1 MNKKKLISS
10 IIIIIGVLYFG
21 IDGMTSD
28 TLTTGSFDYPKENV
42 QENTNPPPKKADSK
56 LQGPYKVIRV
66 VDGDTVIVDIEG
78 IAERVRLIGVDTPE
92 SVHPN
97 SEKNI
102 PYGKIASDYT
112 KSKLEGKEV
121 RIEFDVQERDQY
133 SRVLAYV
140 YLDDKMFNM
149 MLLEDGHAKVS
160 TYPPNVKYVDEFTSI
175 QTKAKRDEIG
185 VWKY

>member
-1 MNKKKLISS
+1 
-10 IIIIIGVLYFG
+10 
-21 IDGMTSD
+21 MTSD

-42 QENTNPPPKKADSK
+42 QENTNPPPEKADSK